1 MQDWTGYNR
10 GHREQA
16 LAELEAELAEF
27 SHDGLVQLRED
38 LRAHRVARGS
48 WSGCVI
54 SYRRGAA
61 GSVRRDRLGRAR
73 NAFTVLWDNGW
84 LTDEEVTRLA
94 ESELQRRVRR
104 RSKRRAPGATEPT
117 APAPLAS

>member
-16 LAELEAELAEF
+16 LAELEAELIEF

-54 SYRRGAA
+54 SYRRGTA

-84 LTDEEVTRLA
+84 LTDEEVSRLA
-94 ESELQRRVRR
+94 ESELLRRGGR
-104 RSKRRAPGATEPT
+104 K
-117 APAPLAS
+117 APARAEPAVARALLRV